1 MFFSYY
7 SNLEYH
13 ILIFLCICWF
23 FLIVQIIYNIYF
35 YRKLIVFKEHKSSN
49 KSGISVIICAKN
61 EYDNLKKNL
70 KTFLTQDFINYEVIV
85 VNDQSND
92 NSKDLLNEYEKTF
105 FRLKV
110 VNIDEN
116 VNHVIG
122 KKFALTLGIKSAK
135 YENLLLTDSD
145 CYVESNKWISSMASN
160 FNKYDVVLGYG
171 AYQKEKGLL
180 NKFIR
185 FDTYII
191 AMQYFSYAL
200 KSLTYMGVGRNLAY
214 KKSIFFKNKGFANH
228 LHVSS
233 GDDDLFIRE
242 VSKKY
247 KVGIELS
254 EKSHTISIPK
264 RKWKDWYA
272 QKRRHLTTSPLY
284 DNKIKFFLSFYSISQ
299 FLFFSLLFYL
309 FYLQVSYFIWG
320 PLVTLKLFLI
330 YLINYPL
337 MKKLNCSD
345 LFLLSPLYEVFN
357 LVFQGSLFIFS
368 INNNHNRW

>member
-13 ILIFLCICWF
+13 ILIFLSICWF

-35 YRKLIVFKEHKSSN
+35 FRKLIVFKEHKGSN

-92 NSKDLLNEYEKTF
+92 NTKDLLNEYEKTF

-135 YENLLLTDSD
+135 YENLLLTDAD

-171 AYQKEKGLL
+171 GYQKEKGLL

-264 RKWKDWYA
+264 RSWKDWYA